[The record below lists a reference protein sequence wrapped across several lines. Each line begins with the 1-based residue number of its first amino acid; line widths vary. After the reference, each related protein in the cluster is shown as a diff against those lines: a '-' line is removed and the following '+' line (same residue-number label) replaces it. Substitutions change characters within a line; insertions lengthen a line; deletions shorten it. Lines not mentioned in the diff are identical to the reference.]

1 MKTLGDPKR
10 WLLIGALALLMPALA
25 LANGP
30 DRHKGGGCDNR
41 DSRNSRGCQ
50 PVPDGGSTAGYLLA
64 VGATCLGAMVLRSR
78 SSKARLS

>member
-1 MKTLGDPKR
+1 MKTFRDPKR
-10 WLLIGALALLMPALA
+10 WLLIGALALLMPVLA
-25 LANGP
+25 AGQRA
-30 DRHKGGGCDNR
+30 DKHKGGCDNR

-50 PVPDGGSTAGYLLA
+50 QVPDGGSTAGYLLA